1 MLISISSSIPCTCLD
16 YFVFDRDQDTFL
28 LYLWTRKNFQKPL
41 GRLLGVSS
49 CRLIVGPTKEYIPT
63 KIISHF
69 SLLCMIG
76 LSAKKKFYGS
86 KIRRFQ
92 NQNIL
97 EFNLTFRFGFE
108 NANASN
114 PRLFLPHPPEHPSL
128 QQLVITKINMKYLN
142 KKLIKFMFVHEL
154 KI

>member
-1 MLISISSSIPCTCLD
+1 
-16 YFVFDRDQDTFL
+16 
-28 LYLWTRKNFQKPL
+28 
-41 GRLLGVSS
+41 
-49 CRLIVGPTKEYIPT
+49 
-63 KIISHF
+63 
-69 SLLCMIG
+69 MIG
-76 LSAKKKFYGS
+76 LSAEKKIYGS
-86 KIRRFQ
+86 KIRRFR

-128 QQLVITKINMKYLN
+128 QQLVIIKINMKYLN